1 MTVSKSNNINKNK
14 NHHHHHHQCCLNQ
27 TVKLYCKNGAKLFFF
42 FFFSNSKNGKHD
54 KTMETYLG
62 SNMMISQNE
71 AIKN

>member
-1 MTVSKSNNINKNK
+1 MEQS
-14 NHHHHHHQCCLNQ
+14 
-27 TVKLYCKNGAKLFFF
+27 FFF
-42 FFFSNSKNGKHD
+42 CFFFSNSKNGKYD